1 MKTLALSFS
10 RKNLIFYNENYYH
23 KEVTNMKG
31 LLSKQI
37 TYGGWIKMT
46 LIGTG
51 ISMIIMVIEFI
62 CMGIISNPFKK
73 KTKKDNNE
81 D

>member
-1 MKTLALSFS
+1 
-10 RKNLIFYNENYYH
+10 
-23 KEVTNMKG
+23 MKG
-31 LLSKQI
+31 LLKKQI
-37 TYGGWIKMT
+37 TYGGWVKMT